1 MISDFE
7 KLRGGYYTPSKIA
20 KWICDW
26 AIRTKE
32 DRVLEPSCGDGIFL
46 EFAAKR
52 LMNLGGKV
60 SDLKRQIYGIELV
73 ADESNKTNKRINI
86 AFADKKARFEFCRTA
101 DFFSW
106 NEENPSEKFSSIVG
120 NPPFIRYQNFP
131 EPSRSKA
138 MTLMKKAGLKPNKLT
153 NIWLPFVVGATEL
166 LKPNG
171 RLAFVLPAELL
182 QVSYAQQLR
191 AYLVDNFKNLKI
203 LTCNELLFE
212 NAEQEVVLFL
222 ADYKRQEASK
232 TQKTYIDFLVS
243 DNKQDMLSLKPLNGL
258 LKCSNKVVNHDTEKW
273 TKYFLT
279 QKEISFIRALR
290 QAKEI
295 VELGHHA
302 KVDVGVVTGKND
314 YFVLDEGTV
323 NKFDLQ
329 DFVFPIVG
337 RASQLR
343 GVILKNK
350 ELGELAKEGNKLFLF
365 YKDFSIT
372 QNIPEAVKRYIK
384 EGEKQGVHLGYKCSI
399 RKLWY
404 HVPSVWKPDFYL
416 FRQIYN
422 FPRIVFNN
430 TPATSTDTIHRMKT
444 TADYKLLINT
454 YYTHLTAASAEIEGR
469 SYGGGVLE
477 LEPTEA
483 EKLLIPK
490 ELNNG
495 FPIEEMDN
503 LVRSGRVNELLE
515 INDRNILINRVGLSK
530 DDCKLLK
537 GIWTKLKERRLSRKQ

>member
-1 MISDFE
+1 M
-7 KLRGGYYTPSKIA
+7 
-20 KWICDW
+20 
-26 AIRTKE
+26 
-32 DRVLEPSCGDGIFL
+32 
-46 EFAAKR
+46 
-52 LMNLGGKV
+52 
-60 SDLKRQIYGIELV
+60 
-73 ADESNKTNKRINI
+73 
-86 AFADKKARFEFCRTA
+86 
-101 DFFSW
+101 
-106 NEENPSEKFSSIVG
+106 
-120 NPPFIRYQNFP
+120 
-131 EPSRSKA
+131 
-138 MTLMKKAGLKPNKLT
+138 
-153 NIWLPFVVGATEL
+153 
-166 LKPNG
+166 
-171 RLAFVLPAELL
+171 
-182 QVSYAQQLR
+182 
-191 AYLVDNFKNLKI
+191 
-203 LTCNELLFE
+203 
-212 NAEQEVVLFL
+212 
-222 ADYKRQEASK
+222 
-232 TQKTYIDFLVS
+232 
-243 DNKQDMLSLKPLNGL
+243 
-258 LKCSNKVVNHDTEKW
+258 
-273 TKYFLT
+273 
-279 QKEISFIRALR
+279 
-290 QAKEI
+290 
-295 VELGHHA
+295 GHHA